1 MVSLGVSESTPE
13 IPLAR
18 RIAVLTGARLVFLT
32 VLLAAL
38 VLLYGPRRLDVEGV
52 TVRVATLTLAIAYA
66 LAAVYAAVLRTG
78 RGLRPLADVQTVLDQ
93 ATWTVIVYL
102 SGGATS
108 GAMSFYGLS
117 CVAGAALTGLRGAAI
132 AAIAAIVMFVPMS
145 IGLGLGWLPPPS
157 DQPIGVYLMGRTEL
171 AYHVSLNALVL
182 VVVMLLSGYLA
193 ERLRLT
199 GGQLFAAEVRA
210 AEAERLALI
219 GRLASG
225 LAHEIRNPLGAIAG
239 SIQLLRESPELSRE
253 DRELCDLV
261 RREAGR
267 LDELVSDMLDLSRP
281 RPLARQL
288 FDLAT
293 LAREVVALAGRTGR
307 AATDVEVVYVGCER
321 ALIHADPSQFRQ
333 LIWNLVR
340 NAVQASGSG
349 DVVTVGVEEQESTVL
364 LSVEDEGEGIEPGAT
379 EQLFDAFFTTRSH
392 GTGVGL
398 AVVKR
403 IADDHGFSLEVRSA
417 RARGAIFAVRAP
429 APGPSL
435 APPALSGGSGAT

>member
-18 RIAVLTGARLVFLT
+18 RIAVLTAARLVFLT
-32 VLLAAL
+32 LLLAAL
-38 VLLYGPRRLDVEGV
+38 VMLYGPRRLGAEGE
-52 TVRVATLTLAIAYA
+52 TVRVATFTLAIAYA

-108 GAMSFYGLS
+108 GAMSFYGLT
-117 CVAGAALTGLRGAAI
+117 CVSGAALTGLRGASIATI
-132 AAIAAIVMFVPMS
+132 AAIAMFVPTAV
-145 IGLGLGWLPPPS
+145 GLGLGWVPPPS
-157 DQPIGVYLMGRTEL
+157 DQPLEAYLMGRMEL

-199 GGQLFAAEVRA
+199 GGQLVAAEVRA

-239 SIQLLRESPELSRE
+239 SIQLLRGSPELSRE
-253 DRELCDLV
+253 DRDLCDLV
-261 RREAGR
+261 SREAAR

-281 RPLARQL
+281 RPLDRQL

-293 LAREVVALAGRTGR
+293 LAREVVALSGRSGR

-321 ALIHADPSQFRQ
+321 AMVYADPSQLRQ

-349 DVVTVGVEEQESTVL
+349 DVVTVGVEEQGNTVL
-364 LSVEDEGEGIEPGAT
+364 LSVEDEGEGIEPGT
-379 EQLFDAFFTTRSH
+379 SDRIFDAFFTTRSH

-403 IADDHGFSLEVRSA
+403 IADDHGFSVEVRSVSG
-417 RARGAIFAVRAP
+417 RGAIFRVRAP
-429 APGPSL
+429 TPGPSL
-435 APPALSGGSGAT
+435 APPAPPVADRAP

>member
-1 MVSLGVSESTPE
+1 M
-13 IPLAR
+13 
-18 RIAVLTGARLVFLT
+18 
-32 VLLAAL
+32 
-38 VLLYGPRRLDVEGV
+38 
-52 TVRVATLTLAIAYA
+52 
-66 LAAVYAAVLRTG
+66 
-78 RGLRPLADVQTVLDQ
+78 
-93 ATWTVIVYL
+93 
-102 SGGATS
+102 
-108 GAMSFYGLS
+108 
-117 CVAGAALTGLRGAAI
+117 
-132 AAIAAIVMFVPMS
+132 
-145 IGLGLGWLPPPS
+145 
-157 DQPIGVYLMGRTEL
+157 EL

-199 GGQLFAAEVRA
+199 GGQLVAAEVRA
-210 AEAERLALI
+210 AEAERLALL

-239 SIQLLRESPELSRE
+239 SIQLLRGSPGLSRE
-253 DRELCDLV
+253 DRQLCDLV
-261 RREAGR
+261 SREAAR

-281 RPLARQL
+281 RPLERQL

-293 LAREVVALAGRTGR
+293 LAREVVALSGRFGR

-321 ALIHADPSQFRQ
+321 AMVHADPSQLRQ

-349 DVVTVGVEEQESTVL
+349 DVVTVGVEKQGNTVL
-364 LSVEDEGEGIEPGAT
+364 LSVEDEGEGIEPGTADRI
-379 EQLFDAFFTTRSH
+379 FDAFFTTRSH

-403 IADDHGFSLEVRSA
+403 IADDHGFSVEVRSGTG
-417 RARGAIFAVRAP
+417 RGAVFGVRAP

-435 APPALSGGSGAT
+435 AEPAPPAADRAQ

>member
-1 MVSLGVSESTPE
+1 VVSLGVSESTPE

-38 VLLYGPRRLDVEGV
+38 IMLYGPRRLDAEGV

-78 RGLRPLADVQTVLDQ
+78 RWLRPLADVQTVLDQ

-108 GAMSFYGLS
+108 GAMSFYGLT
-117 CVAGAALTGLRGAAI
+117 CVSAAALTGLRGASIATI
-132 AAIAAIVMFVPMS
+132 AAIAMFVPTAV
-145 IGLGLGWLPPPS
+145 GLGLGWLPPPS
-157 DQPIGVYLMGRTEL
+157 DQPPDAYLLGRMEL

-199 GGQLFAAEVRA
+199 GGQLVAAEVRA
-210 AEAERLALI
+210 AEAERLALL

-239 SIQLLRESPELSRE
+239 SIQLLRGSPGLSRE
-253 DRELCDLV
+253 DRQLCDLV
-261 RREAGR
+261 SREAAR

-281 RPLARQL
+281 RPLERQL

-293 LAREVVALAGRTGR
+293 LAREVVALSGRFGR

-321 ALIHADPSQFRQ
+321 AMVHADPSQLRQ

-349 DVVTVGVEEQESTVL
+349 DVVTVGVEKQGNTVL
-364 LSVEDEGEGIEPGAT
+364 LSVEDEGEGIEPGTADRI
-379 EQLFDAFFTTRSH
+379 FDAFFTTRSH

-403 IADDHGFSLEVRSA
+403 IADDHGFSVEVRSGTG
-417 RARGAIFAVRAP
+417 RGAVFGVRAP

-435 APPALSGGSGAT
+435 AEPAPPAADRAQ